1 LIITQKENTIKI
13 MKFLRLYII
22 YRLPVTAVLI
32 ILGILS
38 HVYGDPI
45 LAWIL
50 YFLAFIS
57 LLLYFMIGTM
67 RIVKDAVEDG
77 NVDDALRYIKMIK
90 FPKLLVKPVRSA
102 YYMLQSTLSMASDD
116 FAGAEQNIR
125 KSLNTKSSLTGDMKG
140 TNLMQLGFIQLRQGK
155 VKEGRATLL
164 EALKVGIPDKESKAS
179 VYLQLCSIEIQRQQN
194 RAGKEYFRKA
204 KALNPKTKDI
214 VDQIK
219 IMEKNISRLPG

>member
-1 LIITQKENTIKI
+1 MKQLLRFYILYRIPVIIGLI
-13 MKFLRLYII
+13 
-22 YRLPVTAVLI
+22 VL
-32 ILGILS
+32 GVLS
-38 HVYGDPI
+38 HVYGDAI

-50 YFLAFIS
+50 YFLALIS

-77 NVDDALRYIKMIK
+77 NVDEALVYIKKIR

-116 FAGAEQNIR
+116 LVGAESNIR
-125 KSLNTKSSLTGDMKG
+125 KSLNTKSTLTGDMKG
-140 TNLMQLGFIQLRQGK
+140 TNMMQLGFIQLRQGK

-164 EALKVGIPDKESKAS
+164 EAIKAGIPDKESKAS